1 MKVLD
6 KVAIVTGGGGGLGE
20 GISLCLAKEGAHVVV
35 SDNQLNLAE
44 NVAAKVKELGQKS
57 LAIET
62 DVTDETQVQQ
72 LVDTTVKEFGGL
84 DIMICCAG
92 ISGFVH
98 QKQKENT
105 SLAIENIMVEDWD
118 LTFAVNT
125 KGVFLCNRAA
135 APIFRKQ
142 NSGKIVNISSVGG
155 RRPNQILM
163 AYGASKAAVISFTQS
178 MAVHMAPHHVNVNCV
193 CPGIIYTPMWKEG
206 AELLIQINPDLKDS
220 GIEPKALLDSIV
232 AQEIPFNK
240 YQTPEDIGK
249 AVVFLSSEEAEEITG
264 QSLNVC
270 GGMAF
275 N

>member
-1 MKVLD
+1 MKVKD

-20 GISLCLAKEGAHVVV
+20 GIALCLAKEGAHVVV
-35 SDNQLNLAE
+35 SDNQLHLAE
-44 NVAAKVKELGQKS
+44 KVKAKVKDSGRKS

-62 DVTDETQVQQ
+62 DVSDEAQVKQM
-72 LVDTTVKEFGGL
+72 VDKTIEAFGGL

-98 QKQKENT
+98 RGLDSEE
-105 SLAIENIMVEDWD
+105 SLDIENLLVEDWD
-118 LTFAVNT
+118 TTFAVNV

-155 RRPNQILM
+155 RGPNDFLL
-163 AYGASKAAVISFTQS
+163 AYATSKAAVIAFTQS

-193 CPGIIYTPMWKEG
+193 CPGIIYTPMWE
-206 AELLIQINPDLKDS
+206 S
-220 GIEPKALLDSIV
+220 GSALLVKTHPALKGSGLGPKDALDAMVNSL
-232 AQEIPFNK
+232 IPFKN
-240 YQTPEDIGK
+240 YQTPEDIGN
-249 AVVFLSSEEAEEITG
+249 AVAFLSSSEAEEITG

>member
-1 MKVLD
+1 MKVKD
-6 KVAIVTGGGGGLGE
+6 KVAIVTGGGGGLGV
-20 GISLCLAKEGAHVVV
+20 GIALCLAKEGAHVVV
-35 SDNQLNLAE
+35 SDNQLHLAE
-44 NVAAKVKELGQKS
+44 KVKAKVKDSGRKS

-62 DVTDETQVQQ
+62 DVSDEAQVKQM
-72 LVDTTVKEFGGL
+72 VDKTIEAFGGL

-98 QKQKENT
+98 RGLDSEE
-105 SLAIENIMVEDWD
+105 SLDIENLLVEDWD
-118 LTFAVNT
+118 TTFAVNV

-155 RRPNQILM
+155 RGPNDFLL
-163 AYGASKAAVISFTQS
+163 AYATSKAAVIAFTQS

-193 CPGIIYTPMWKEG
+193 CPGIIYTPMWE
-206 AELLIQINPDLKDS
+206 S
-220 GIEPKALLDSIV
+220 GSALLVKTHPALKGSGLGPKDALDAMVNSL
-232 AQEIPFNK
+232 IPFKN

-249 AVVFLSSEEAEEITG
+249 AVAFLSSSEAEEITG

>member
-1 MKVLD
+1 
-6 KVAIVTGGGGGLGE
+6 
-20 GISLCLAKEGAHVVV
+20 
-35 SDNQLNLAE
+35 
-44 NVAAKVKELGQKS
+44 
-57 LAIET
+57 
-62 DVTDETQVQQ
+62 
-72 LVDTTVKEFGGL
+72 L

>member
-1 MKVLD
+1 MKVQD
-6 KVAIVTGGGGGLGE
+6 KIAIVTGGGGGLGE

-44 NVAAKVKELGQKS
+44 NVAAKVKELGRKS

-62 DVTDETQVQQ
+62 DVTDEKQVQE
-72 LVDTTVKEFGGL
+72 LVDVTVKKFGGL
-84 DIMICCAG
+84 DIMICGAG

-98 QKQKENT
+98 RGTEST
-105 SLAIENIMVEDWD
+105 EPLIIENVMVEDWD

-125 KGVFLCNRAA
+125 KGVFLCNKAA

-155 RRPNQILM
+155 RRPNEILM
-163 AYGASKAAVISFTQS
+163 AYAASKAAVINFTQS

-193 CPGIIYTPMWKEG
+193 CPGIIYTPMWKG
-206 AELLIQINPDLKDS
+206 GVELFANLNPGSIPDGTD
-220 GIEPKALLDSIV
+220 PKVILDSIV
-232 AQEIPFNK
+232 ESEIPFKK